1 MSSLR
6 VVFLIYTV
14 LSIIAICVSSQ
25 AVKIINYKYR
35 GQSLDVKEGNV
46 VGWHINYDTKSPNWY
61 IIAVGGNLITIQNVG
76 SGEYLRVD
84 GQEVVTGVSYYQW
97 QQVPVP
103 GGWYQLAT
111 TDGGNVL
118 QLTGGSDGS
127 AVILKESYY
136 TGQDSQWGYE
146 PTPNI

>member
-6 VVFLIYTV
+6 VGFLVYTV

-25 AVKIINYKYR
+25 AVKIINYQYQ

-61 IIAVGGNLITIQNVG
+61 INAVGGNSITIQNVV
-76 SGEYLRVD
+76 SAEYLGVG
-84 GQEVVTGVSYYQW
+84 GQGVVTGADPYEW
-97 QQVPVP
+97 QQMPVP

-111 TDGGNVL
+111 TDGNEVL

-136 TGQDSQWGYE
+136 KGQDAQWGYE
-146 PTPNI
+146 PIS